1 MNTFADPN
9 LTTPPAEPP
18 ELHRILIVDDEP
30 RLRESLALLL
40 AAEKREIRQAG
51 NGAEAIAEFGHGDFD
66 LALLD
71 LRLPDMSGLDIMDW
85 LHRNK
90 ISPAIIVVSADD
102 HIESAIAALRKGA
115 AEYVRKPYEPE
126 AICRT
131 VENHLVK
138 RSLER
143 RHALLMARLEQSE
156 RLHRFLVEQSPDII
170 YTLDNAGRFM
180 FINSRIEHLLGYDK
194 GELVGKHY
202 STIVH
207 EEDRERARYAFNE
220 RRSGYRATSN
230 AEIRLKCKNDGFRHF
245 DNRFI
250 VAMLSSV
257 GIYEEDDGN
266 PMQRFMGTY
275 GVARDITERKKA
287 EETISFQAFH
297 DLLTHLPNRNLFR
310 DHLELAMAR
319 ARRQGS
325 MVGIMF
331 VDLDRFKLVNDTYG
345 HAEGDALLK
354 GFAQRMRNCLRE
366 SDTLAR
372 QGGDEF
378 TVVLP
383 DLAYP
388 EDAAVIAEKFFHSLK
403 EPFVIA
409 GQDFRA
415 TASVGIAVYP
425 RDGEDADSLIK
436 HADIA
441 MYQVKAKGRN
451 GYQFFTAAMSE
462 SYQTRL
468 SMENDLRR
476 ALEQKEFELHF
487 QPQVSVSEGRT
498 VGMEAL
504 IRWRHPEHGLIDPGS
519 FVNLAEEAGLIRD
532 ISDWVLEQACA
543 QLARWRQGAAS
554 ELRMSVNLSPKDF
567 ERSDLVD
574 RVLRQTKEHGIPEGV
589 LEVEITENLLLKD
602 AESVIEKVR
611 RLRQEGIRVSID
623 DFGTRYSSLNY
634 LRRFPIS
641 SLKIDQSFVRSLGEP
656 DGTEAIIRAIVSIAE
671 GFGLH
676 LVAEGVENYGQLA
689 ALTDMG
695 CDEVQGYLFSRPLP
709 ATEAEAWL
717 RQGKTTV
724 PVAH

>member
-1 MNTFADPN
+1 
-9 LTTPPAEPP
+9 
-18 ELHRILIVDDEP
+18 
-30 RLRESLALLL
+30 
-40 AAEKREIRQAG
+40 
-51 NGAEAIAEFGHGDFD
+51 
-66 LALLD
+66 LD
-71 LRLPDMSGLDIMDW
+71 LRLPDMSGLEIMDW
-85 LHRNK
+85 LHRNR
-90 ISPAIIVVSADD
+90 ITPAVIVVSADD

-115 AEYVRKPYEPE
+115 AEFVRKPYEPE
-126 AICRT
+126 GICRT
-131 VENHLVK
+131 VENHLEK
-138 RSLER
+138 RRLER

-180 FINSRIEHLLGYDK
+180 FVNSRIEHLLGYEK
-194 GELVGKHY
+194 GELVGMHY
-202 STIVH
+202 SAIVH
-207 EEDRERARYAFNE
+207 EDDRERARYAFNE

-230 AEIRLKCKNDGFRHF
+230 AEIRLKCRNDGFRHF

-319 ARRQGS
+319 ARRHGS
-325 MVGIMF
+325 MVGVMF

-345 HAEGDALLK
+345 HAEGDSLLK

-383 DLAYP
+383 DLGYP

-403 EPFVIA
+403 EPFTIA

-451 GYQFFTAAMSE
+451 GYQFFTSVMSE
-462 SYQTRL
+462 GYQNRL
-468 SMENDLRR
+468 TMENDLRQ
-476 ALEQKEFELHF
+476 ALERQEFELHY
-487 QPQVSVSEGRT
+487 QPQVSLAVGGT

-504 IRWRHPEHGLIDPGS
+504 IRWRHPEHGLLDPGS
-519 FVNLAEEAGLIRD
+519 FINLAEEAGLIRD
-532 ISDWVLEQACA
+532 ISDWVLSEACA
-543 QLARWRQGAAS
+543 QLARWRAS
-554 ELRMSVNLSPKDF
+554 ASPELRMAVNLSPKDF

-574 RVLRQTKEHGIPEGV
+574 RVLRQVRDHGIPEGA
-589 LEVEITENLLLKD
+589 LELEITENLLLQD
-602 AESVIEKVR
+602 VEGVIEKVR
-611 RLRQEGIRVSID
+611 LLRQEGIRVSID

-641 SLKIDQSFVRSLGEP
+641 SLKIDQSFVRNLGDP

-676 LVAEGVENYGQLA
+676 LVAEGVENYGQLST
-689 ALTDMG
+689 LTEMG
-695 CDEVQGYLFSRPLP
+695 CDEVQGFLFSPPLP
-709 ATEAEAWL
+709 ASQADVWL
-717 RQGKTTV
+717 MEGKATV
-724 PVAH
+724 HVQA